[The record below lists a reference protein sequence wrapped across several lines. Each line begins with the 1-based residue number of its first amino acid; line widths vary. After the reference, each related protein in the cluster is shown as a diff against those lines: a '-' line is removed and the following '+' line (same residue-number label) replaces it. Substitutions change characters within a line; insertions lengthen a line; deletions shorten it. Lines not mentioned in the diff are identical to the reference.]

1 MILRIP
7 GLPSRK
13 LNSKSFLVRSKSQPS
28 IFAFPSVSETAHIIR
43 RNAVEGMCQTPVTVM
58 ENQRQIKRLCQGMQS
73 PCISPVF
80 IWRWDKTCSVVQL
93 IPILSGQ
100 GFLISFLE
108 TLIFRFQ
115 SHRDYFHL
123 QSTFLVM
130 SRAGRGLETHREK
143 VCLISDMEIPSLR
156 VK

>member
-1 MILRIP
+1 M
-7 GLPSRK
+7 
-13 LNSKSFLVRSKSQPS
+13 
-28 IFAFPSVSETAHIIR
+28 
-43 RNAVEGMCQTPVTVM
+43 
-58 ENQRQIKRLCQGMQS
+58 
-73 PCISPVF
+73 
-80 IWRWDKTCSVVQL
+80 VQL

-108 TLIFRFQ
+108 TLVFRFQ

-156 VK
+156 VKEIFLNTLIPVSVSLRRVSVREAM